1 MKLIDQVADIIGKKP
16 YSIRTEKAD
25 VDWIK
30 RNEEGLSQ
38 RR

>member
-1 MKLIDQVADIIGKKP
+1 MKLIDQVADVIGKKL
-16 YSIRTEKAD
+16 YSIRTEKVD

-30 RNEEGLSQ
+30 RNKEGLSQ

>member
-1 MKLIDQVADIIGKKP
+1 MKLIDQVADVIRKKL

-30 RNEEGLSQ
+30 YP
-38 RR
+38 